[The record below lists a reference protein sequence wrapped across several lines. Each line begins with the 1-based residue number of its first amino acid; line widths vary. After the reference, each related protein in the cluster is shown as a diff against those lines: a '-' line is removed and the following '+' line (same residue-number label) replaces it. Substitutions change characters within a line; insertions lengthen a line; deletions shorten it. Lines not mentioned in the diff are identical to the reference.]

1 MIWLTAAG
9 SELMEYF
16 RQESSKIPAGF
27 ALNAGKLLL
36 QYSAFSESLIPQER
50 YDATLTICILQSL
63 LTNCWELIES
73 MKNHQKQKWLETV
86 TDVPGLFEIR
96 RIYVKENTFSSDPN
110 KLTYEEFVGHLRNA
124 LSHPTYPEKIPSTG
138 YTTVPDKTGTVS
150 QFRFIDS
157 PWVKRGVIL
166 SGACA
171 GKEGK
176 VRQTA
181 DSFSNKHQCGKLEVR
196 QNSEGIYQIFREH
209 ENARYLPIF
218 EAVLPLES
226 LGELARKLANYLAQP
241 TQENWD
247 GTSIARVVA

>member
-1 MIWLTAAG
+1 
-9 SELMEYF
+9 MEYF
-16 RQESSKIPAGF
+16 RQENDKIQAGF

-36 QYSAFSESLIPQER
+36 PYSAFSESLIPQER

-63 LTNCWELIES
+63 LTNRWELIES

-124 LSHPTYPEKIPSTG
+124 LSHPTYPEKSPNLPSTG

-150 QFRFIDS
+150 GFRFIDS

-171 GKEGK
+171 RREEK

-181 DSFSNKHQCGKLEVR
+181 DRFSNEHQCGKLELR
-196 QNSEGIYQIFREH
+196 QNSRGEYQIFRDDESKP
-209 ENARYLPIF
+209 YLPIF
-218 EAVLPLES
+218 EAVLPLAS
-226 LGELARKLANYLAQP
+226 LKNLALELANYLAQP
-241 TQENWD
+241 TREDWD
-247 GTSIARVVA
+247 RKSIARLVA